1 MKVTISAAMRARD
14 ASRPH
19 AEHLARA
26 EEAEASVAKARPT
39 AVADAAG
46 EAHAADVAG
55 RGPGPGLAGRGDDG
69 SLNPRGA
76 AETAGADGEVRREFR
91 GGGRPGARRRGR
103 ARGEG
108 RRE

>member
-1 MKVTISAAMRARD
+1 MSAMKVTISAAMRARD

-19 AEHLARA
+19 AEHLAWA

-39 AVADAAG
+39 AVAAAAG
-46 EAHAADVAG
+46 EAHAADV
-55 RGPGPGLAGRGDDG
+55 
-69 SLNPRGA
+69 
-76 AETAGADGEVRREFR
+76 AGADGEVRREFR

-103 ARGEG
+103 ARGGG